1 MIFKMDDDVL
11 KRRLKFYMPALFVFA
26 GIVSVSIFSILLK
39 TVYQL
44 SSSLI
49 SYLYIFIFILIAV
62 FCVSIYFDCLKLE
75 KGKYVA
81 IGKIYVIKAGIAV
94 VLVAIF
100 SYSLHIYL
108 GKISIFEMLNIRLIM
123 VIFLI
128 SVAMSIASTSF
139 NILVRPL
146 YKKTGKKEYHLPIA
160 YNFIPISIATVI
172 FIVTFVNGMHY
183 RSEIVYDRQ
192 YDIIIKKGYA
202 NDFINSI
209 SDSLEKYVTVSDNIT
224 GYMNMIYRNNYTLD
238 NYVDILSRY
247 LSTRYTNDSNISS
260 VSVYFGDLENVNII
274 NINTNEINKLSID
287 WKYDIS
293 DLVEIKTNLRPNI
306 GVNYTTR
313 LATETNALIDITS
326 NAETFYIYNPII
338 LNNRHVGFVS
348 IEVRSSV
355 YLDVLSNDMFKSQLN
370 IFLTDDTYNIKA
382 SNNPSLIGNTQRD
395 LDNTAIGLE
404 IKKNQHNNYRNNIT
418 DVNVISVEDSNV
430 LAIKYSLFN
439 NLYIINIWQ
448 HKSAYQNQLFRNT
461 IIRSSVAIY
470 LGLLAF
476 LLVILALIL
485 SLRKTLVFAKN
496 VSESLSEGEGDLTI
510 RLPVISNNESGDLVH
525 SFNKFL
531 DKVRNIIVSVKNNA
545 YTLTGNIQNMRA
557 SISIS
562 ISDFN
567 TIYKEFETEL
577 ANSNKIAE
585 SSANAAR
592 VSFMQRTR
600 FTAVNET
607 VQLLLDNIND
617 INDKMK
623 QQSEAVAKTSSSVQQ
638 MMANIVTVSHG
649 ATKANDYAKILY
661 TEAQDGSNIG
671 ESVVGSIQSIKEY
684 SKQITNITQVIHN
697 IAEQTNLLAMNA
709 AIEAA
714 HAGDHGR
721 GFTVVADK
729 IRKLAEDTGENSK
742 IINEIIEE
750 TTQAIDHTVSLAFK
764 SSESMG
770 KILEGSNTLADLI
783 ATISG
788 ANDELDIG
796 RREILMNI
804 SNLNNITE
812 DVQELSLKQ
821 MQMSSAVSQNIS
833 SVDKLAE
840 DVVNVVNT
848 AETEMKELVHSIE
861 NVSNLSST
869 SSNNMETMDKR
880 IKELQYIFLQLYK
893 LVISFKTEKTEED
906 IEKEKKKLTAADKKR
921 IKLQRKAEKE
931 KIREEKRKLKELKKE
946 SAKVKK

>member
-1 MIFKMDDDVL
+1 MIFKMDENTL
-11 KRRLKFYMPALFVFA
+11 KRRLKFYLPALFIFA
-26 GIVSVSIFSILLK
+26 GVVSVAIFSILLK

-44 SSSLI
+44 SSSII

-62 FCVSIYFDCLKLE
+62 FCISIYFDCLKLE
-75 KGKYVA
+75 RGKFIA
-81 IGKIYVIKAGIAV
+81 IGKIYVIKAGLAV

-123 VIFLI
+123 VVFLI

-139 NILVRPL
+139 NILVKPL
-146 YKKTGKKEYHLPIA
+146 YKNTGKKEYNLPIA
-160 YNFIPISIATVI
+160 YNFLPISIATVI
-172 FIVTFVNGMHY
+172 FIVTLVNGMHY
-183 RSEIVYDRQ
+183 RSEIIYDRQ
-192 YDIIIKKGYA
+192 YDIIVKKGYA
-202 NDFINSI
+202 NDFINNI
-209 SDSLEKYVTVSDNIT
+209 SDSLGKYVTVANNISA
-224 GYMNMIYRNNYTLD
+224 YMNMIYKNRYTLD
-238 NYVDILSRY
+238 VYTDLLSSY
-247 LSTRYTNDSNISS
+247 LSTRYANDNNISS
-260 VSVYFGDLENVNII
+260 VSIHFVDLENVNV
-274 NINTNEINKLSID
+274 NINTNEVDNLSIN
-287 WKYDIS
+287 WKYDVNNLAAIT
-293 DLVEIKTNLRPNI
+293 TNSRPNI
-306 GVNYTTR
+306 AGNYTTR
-313 LATETNALIDITS
+313 LATETNSLIDITP
-326 NAETFYIYNPII
+326 NADTFYIYNPIL
-338 LNNRHVGFVS
+338 LNNRNVGFVTL
-348 IEVRSSV
+348 EVKSSV
-355 YLDVLSNDMFKSQLN
+355 YLDVLSDDTFKNNLF
-370 IFLTDDTYNIKA
+370 IFLTDNTYNIKA
-382 SNNPSLIGNTQRD
+382 SNNPSLIGDTQKD
-395 LDNTAIGLE
+395 LDSSAIGIE
-404 IKKNQHNNYRNNIT
+404 IKNNNSTNYRNSIVN
-418 DVNVISVEDSNV
+418 VNVISFEDSNM

-439 NLYIINIWQ
+439 NLYILNIWE
-448 HKSAYQNQLFRNT
+448 HSNAYQNQLFRNT
-461 IIRSSVAIY
+461 IIKASIAIY

-476 LLVILALIL
+476 LIVILALIL

-510 RLPVISNNESGDLVH
+510 RLPIISNNESGELVH

-531 DKVRNIIVSVKNNA
+531 DKVKNIIVSVKNNA

-577 ANSNKIAE
+577 VNSNKIAE

-607 VQLLLDNIND
+607 VQLLLENIND
-617 INDKMK
+617 INNKMK
-623 QQSEAVAKTSSSVQQ
+623 QQSEAVSKTSSSVQQ

-661 TEAQDGSNIG
+661 TEAQEGSNLG

-714 HAGDHGR
+714 HAGEHGR

-764 SSESMG
+764 SSESME

-783 ATISG
+783 STISG

-848 AETEMKELVHSIE
+848 AETEMKELVNSIE

-869 SSNNMETMDKR
+869 SSNNMEIMDKR

-906 IEKEKKKLTAADKKR
+906 IEKEKSKTKVIDRRK
-921 IKLQRKAEKE
+921 IKLERKAEKE
-931 KIREEKRKLKELKKE
+931 RIKEEKRRLKELKKE
-946 SAKVKK
+946 SAKIKK